1 MCALQI
7 AYLSVSVFLPSSQV
21 DTPFGGGLLPSA
33 ATNTSKAHTCSKS
46 SCPTIFLF
54 SLCLCFAILKHC
66 IYPRIS
72 AHCMFTQT
80 SGEASRV
87 SPPTHANSCRR
98 QTNLSLALLFPS
110 PFIHFPESNY
120 LWKEASSIHSQIER
134 FIYSISINS
143 LTKSNN
149 HNYCTSH
156 FGCKVINTQK
166 RTR

>member
-1 MCALQI
+1 MQQEVLVRLFSSFPCVSALLSLSTVFTPVSLRTVCSLKPRGKLLVFHLRRTQI
-7 AYLSVSVFLPSSQV
+7 AAGATPTFHSLSLPPSSIH
-21 DTPFGGGLLPSA
+21 S
-33 ATNTSKAHTCSKS
+33 
-46 SCPTIFLF
+46 
-54 SLCLCFAILKHC
+54 
-66 IYPRIS
+66 
-72 AHCMFTQT
+72 
-80 SGEASRV
+80 
-87 SPPTHANSCRR
+87 
-98 QTNLSLALLFPS
+98 
-110 PFIHFPESNY
+110 FIHFPESNY